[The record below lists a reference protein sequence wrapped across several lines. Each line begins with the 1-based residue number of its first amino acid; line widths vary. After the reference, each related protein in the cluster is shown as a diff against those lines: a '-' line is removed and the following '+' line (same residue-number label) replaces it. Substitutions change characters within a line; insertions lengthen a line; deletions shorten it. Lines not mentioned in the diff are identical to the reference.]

1 MLSPIE
7 RARAASELAQL
18 AGALKAK
25 TLPLREGLKASARAI
40 ALVDL
45 LTGKSAP
52 ASISKAPVPFAAF
65 VPQKDG
71 SLVVEG
77 DPEALTAA
85 IKAIGGKPR
94 PVPSGVRLTKGEA
107 RLRQFIPVRI
117 ERLPSGAQLEYHES
131 GTVSVRGDFRGGYM
145 GAADTLARL
154 ELLFTEDH
162 GGAEFERIFGRPAP
176 AEGVQAYGQQ
186 QAEIAARKADNAAR
200 EDAERLAYAKRTGDW
215 SRLDDE
221 EKAALKAE
229 SDATAAAYEVR
240 AQAEWD
246 ATIGQGLAQGNKRY
260 QAYLDTL
267 EDIPAIGRT
276 MVHVGYMAW
285 VQSRLAEY
293 QATGPGPIPY
303 MNGAERDAWNEKAT
317 AYVRAWADEHL
328 SERVKAQRQQSA
340 AGAHGADQQPEG
352 GAVSEETL
360 IDAGLLKQWGE
371 RWKYK
376 TDIATSAFLTANTK
390 ADAVERATAAYWNA
404 APEDRLTSAQRFEKA
419 NREEME
425 SAHGMWGRLGLPEL
439 AVMYEKLGGT
449 ISELQ
454 GAAAREFNNNGGRRT
469 SAAVAAEG
477 AREAADVRMKLGR
490 YIEWRLEQESAAGA
504 SAPETTPAS
513 ESTEGEGVAIGD
525 ALQGVQAASEPAP
538 LEIIEYVTKSTG
550 KVLRGVVRHDL
561 TYAEAKAID
570 KATWRMQGTG
580 GYFIR
585 EKYLTGDIPV
595 SDKPAQPAVQAL
607 TPEQEAE
614 RERARAEQAER
625 QQAERKAAQV
635 AKLREVAQATIDKA
649 EEDLGRARLTNTA
662 RRANMAAGI
671 AARNEKAV
679 ALGKTMLRIADAVE
693 AGAAPRLAGVD
704 SRATVETL
712 QQAMA
717 NARYKAVTHE
727 TANASYQEREN
738 ARHRAVRLEDLQHVE
753 YPTARWGQDGAY
765 NSRAKALDAI
775 KGKRGAPALADRI
788 RYAREIDAETYRAL
802 VKMLGKKEAN
812 SLVGWHAEEQIARAE
827 RLRRAGIPDRET
839 LVEALRE
846 LYDLREDARKED
858 PVKAAERAIIGQKV
872 GIDFFPT
879 PAHVA
884 QRMARLAKIGQ
895 GTRVLEP
902 SAGNGNLADA
912 AKAEGAEVDVCEI
925 SSQLREILTLKGFNV
940 VDHDFMTY
948 TPEQPY
954 EAIIMNPPFS
964 KRQDAEHIRRAFG
977 MLAPGGRLVAIA
989 GEGVFFGQDAKAVAF
1004 REWLEQHGAEV
1015 EKLDGGT
1022 FNDTSLLAQ
1031 TGANARLIIIRK

>member
-71 SLVVEG
+71 SLVAAGAQETPDEQPVQVNEHG
-77 DPEALTAA
+77 NEYRMMAAPKTLYRAVSPEEFEQIKRTGAITGGLNRFNPFDPRREVFFGDTMSARLIWQGEDVTRRAEYEVQGSELGAKAKQLRDDLERVGEKIKALLGGRLKDAMPARRADDPEYAALLKQDTELSAELEAVRTKARAAMNEAVTRKRQADDERGYSSVVLETKPISGGRVYTGKHSGMGDEAEYGFDAGAVKLSDVVRFHYVKGKQVIRTEEAGKGGRAPAGGTIGMNGEFYPGGAFLPNTALPKRGSA
-85 IKAIGGKPR
+85 TAGSGAGEVLIEPGVRAAPPAEGMHSLFMAFREFMGVDGGKAVATPR
-94 PVPSGVRLTKGEA
+94 PDVAVKAYVHEDVALGRRMIQVAIDAYNGGKRWVMPGE
-107 RLRQFIPVRI
+107 I
-117 ERLPSGAQLEYHES
+117 ERL
-131 GTVSVRGDFRGGYM
+131 
-145 GAADTLARL
+145 
-154 ELLFTEDH
+154 
-162 GGAEFERIFGRPAP
+162 
-176 AEGVQAYGQQ
+176 
-186 QAEIAARKADNAAR
+186 AR
-200 EDAERLAYAKRTGDW
+200 E
-215 SRLDDE
+215 
-221 EKAALKAE
+221 
-229 SDATAAAYEVR
+229 V
-240 AQAEWD
+240 
-246 ATIGQGLAQGNKRY
+246 
-260 QAYLDTL
+260 
-267 EDIPAIGRT
+267 
-276 MVHVGYMAW
+276 
-285 VQSRLAEY
+285 
-293 QATGPGPIPY
+293 
-303 MNGAERDAWNEKAT
+303 
-317 AYVRAWADEHL
+317 
-328 SERVKAQRQQSA
+328 A
-340 AGAHGADQQPEG
+340 AGA
-352 GAVSEETL
+352 
-360 IDAGLLKQWGE
+360 
-371 RWKYK
+371 
-376 TDIATSAFLTANTK
+376 
-390 ADAVERATAAYWNA
+390 
-404 APEDRLTSAQRFEKA
+404 
-419 NREEME
+419 
-425 SAHGMWGRLGLPEL
+425 
-439 AVMYEKLGGT
+439 
-449 ISELQ
+449 
-454 GAAAREFNNNGGRRT
+454 
-469 SAAVAAEG
+469 
-477 AREAADVRMKLGR
+477 
-490 YIEWRLEQESAAGA
+490 
-504 SAPETTPAS
+504 PETPPAS
-513 ESTEGEGVAIGD
+513 DSTPTEGVAIGD
-525 ALQGVQAASEPAP
+525 ALQGVQAAPEPAS
-538 LEIIEYVTKSTG
+538 LELTEYTTKRG

-570 KATWRMQGTG
+570 PHTWRMKGAG

-614 RERARAEQAER
+614 RERARIEQAER